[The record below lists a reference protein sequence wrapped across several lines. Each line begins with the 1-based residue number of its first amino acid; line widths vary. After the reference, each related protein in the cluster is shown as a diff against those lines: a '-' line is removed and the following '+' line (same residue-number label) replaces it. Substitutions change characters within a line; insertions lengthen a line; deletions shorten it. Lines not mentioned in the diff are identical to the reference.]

1 MKYGVVFFTR
11 TNTSKRIAEKI
22 SNKLSCELI
31 QITDNINW
39 KGILGFFKAGYYS
52 SKNKHVDIQVLGNLD
67 VVDEYIVV
75 APLWAVGIAP
85 AIKTLLKTIP
95 IDKVHLVVTSIG
107 NHVKDRS
114 GYKSV
119 HDITKLTGN
128 ENLVIDD
135 LVNSLSTGKV
145 K

>member
-1 MKYGVVFFTR
+1 MKYSVVFFTR
-11 TNTSKRIAEKI
+11 TNTSKRVAEKI

-52 SKNKHVDIQVLGNLD
+52 SIDKHVDIQVHGNLD
-67 VVDEYIVV
+67 AADEYIVI
-75 APLWAVGIAP
+75 APLWAGGLAP
-85 AIKTLLKTIP
+85 ASRTFLKTIP

-119 HDITKLTGN
+119 HDITKITGN
-128 ENLVIDD
+128 EDLVIDD
-135 LVNSLSTGKV
+135 LVNSLPNSKA